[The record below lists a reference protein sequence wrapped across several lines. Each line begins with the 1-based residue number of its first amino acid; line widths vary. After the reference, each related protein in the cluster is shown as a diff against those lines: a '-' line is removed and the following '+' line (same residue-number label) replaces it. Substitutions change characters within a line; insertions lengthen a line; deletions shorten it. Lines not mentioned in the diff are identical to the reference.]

1 MDRQMYRQVDICNC
15 RVAFATEKRI
25 LGNSILLGIRNLK
38 KFKSKYKAAH
48 DSTSFTGC
56 PTKNYTLFWRAVAP
70 LNFELRI
77 KVGGVLESSGSQ
89 LFKTVPTFDFGP
101 SKS

>member
-1 MDRQMYRQVDICNC
+1 MYRQVDICNC

-48 DSTSFTGC
+48 DSTSFRC
-56 PTKNYTLFWRAVAP
+56 NSISKFYLVNQL
-70 LNFELRI
+70 
-77 KVGGVLESSGSQ
+77 VGSNLKQVS
-89 LFKTVPTFDFGP
+89 
-101 SKS
+101 